1 VCGAQAAA
9 ENETSRRSE
18 WQVRNSSLKVG
29 DHFLLSVERTLF
41 LENECR
47 DMKLSTFKLLV
58 PIVAV
63 TIQSNSASTVIP
75 PYLDHMRMPVAL
87 IGTLISV
94 GPVLALASRLPVGM
108 AYNHQRARFLV
119 SIAILAMG
127 ATNYLYS
134 FASDSFSFAL
144 VHSLNGFAYGA
155 VTTLYM
161 AFYVDSL
168 ASDENRNHAMGY
180 YVGSLAMGYSTGNFF
195 GGLIADHW
203 GYALT
208 FQLGAILSLVSVGL
222 LWLLHGTGST
232 DTKVKGMKPSSKLTW
247 SESLKALVEP
257 ELAIVV
263 IVAMFLNLL
272 HQMGGVFISL
282 YGLAVGMSLTQIGI
296 IRAAYAGCNAVTRP
310 ISGHVV
316 NKLGH
321 KGLSYF
327 GLPLQS
333 LILTLVPLF
342 SGFGAILV
350 VYVCS
355 GLLRAIVIV
364 ANAVGLVQDVPESR
378 VRRGLASGV
387 YNAAGDLG
395 NILGPS
401 IGGLI
406 AQATGIASVFVVGS
420 LGSTALFFIGVFLV
434 RRMKTTTESENLLSG
449 V

>member
-1 VCGAQAAA
+1 
-9 ENETSRRSE
+9 
-18 WQVRNSSLKVG
+18 
-29 DHFLLSVERTLF
+29 
-41 LENECR
+41 
-47 DMKLSTFKLLV
+47 MKLSTLKLLV

-75 PYLDHMRMPVAL
+75 PYLDHLRIPVAL
-87 IGTLISV
+87 IGTLISL
-94 GPVLALASRLPVGM
+94 GPVLALASRLPVGI
-108 AYNHQRARFLV
+108 AYNQQRARRLV

-134 FASDSFSFAL
+134 FVTDSFSFAL
-144 VHSLNGFAYGA
+144 VQSLNGFAYGA

-168 ASDENRNHAMGY
+168 APDENRNHAMGY

-208 FQLGAILSLVSVGL
+208 FQLGAFLSLISVGL
-222 LWLLHGTGST
+222 LWFLHGADSG
-232 DTKVKGMKPSSKLTW
+232 TKSEVRKTSGKLTW
-247 SESLKALVEP
+247 SESFKALVEP

-316 NKLGH
+316 NRLGH

-333 LILTLVPLF
+333 LILMLVPLF
-342 SGFGAILV
+342 SGFAAILV

-355 GLLRAIVIV
+355 GFLRAIVVV
-364 ANAVGLVQDVPESR
+364 ANAVGLVQDLPESR

-434 RRMKTTTESENLLSG
+434 RRLKGTAESQTLASG

>member
-1 VCGAQAAA
+1 
-9 ENETSRRSE
+9 
-18 WQVRNSSLKVG
+18 
-29 DHFLLSVERTLF
+29 
-41 LENECR
+41 
-47 DMKLSTFKLLV
+47 MKFSTVKLLV

-63 TIQSNSASTVIP
+63 AIQANSASTVIP
-75 PYLDHMRMPVAL
+75 PYLDHMRIPVAL
-87 IGTLISV
+87 IGTLISLA
-94 GPVLALASRLPVGM
+94 PVLALASRLPVGM

-119 SIAILAMG
+119 SIAILVMG

-134 FASDSFSFAL
+134 FATDSLSFAI
-144 VHSLNGFAYGA
+144 VHSLNGFVYGA

-168 ASDENRNHAMGY
+168 APDENRNHAMGY

-208 FQLGAILSLVSVGL
+208 FQLGAFLSPVSVGF
-222 LWLLHGTGST
+222 LWFLHGADGG
-232 DTKVKGMKPSSKLTW
+232 TKIEVKKASGKLTW

-257 ELAIVV
+257 ELATVV

-282 YGLAVGMSLTQIGI
+282 YGLAVGMTLTQIGI

-316 NKLGH
+316 NRLGH

-333 LILTLVPLF
+333 LIL
-342 SGFGAILV
+342 
-350 VYVCS
+350 
-355 GLLRAIVIV
+355 
-364 ANAVGLVQDVPESR
+364 
-378 VRRGLASGV
+378 
-387 YNAAGDLG
+387 
-395 NILGPS
+395 
-401 IGGLI
+401 
-406 AQATGIASVFVVGS
+406 
-420 LGSTALFFIGVFLV
+420 
-434 RRMKTTTESENLLSG
+434 M
-449 V
+449 

>member
-1 VCGAQAAA
+1 
-9 ENETSRRSE
+9 
-18 WQVRNSSLKVG
+18 
-29 DHFLLSVERTLF
+29 
-41 LENECR
+41 
-47 DMKLSTFKLLV
+47 MKSSTFKLLV
-58 PIVAV
+58 PMVAV
-63 TIQSNSASTVIP
+63 TIQSNSASTLIP
-75 PYLDHMRMPVAL
+75 PYLDHLGIPVAM
-87 IGTLISV
+87 IGTLISLS
-94 GPVLALASRLPVGM
+94 PVLALASRLPVGL
-108 AYNHQRARFLV
+108 AYTQNRARFLV
-119 SIAILAMG
+119 SVAIAAMG
-127 ATNYLYS
+127 MTNFLYS
-134 FASDSFSFAL
+134 FAIESVAFAI
-144 VHSLNGFAYGA
+144 VQSLNGFAYGA

-168 ASDENRNHAMGY
+168 APDENRNHAIGY
-180 YVGSLAMGYSTGNFF
+180 YVGSLAIGYSTGNFF
-195 GGLIADHW
+195 GGLIADYW

-208 FQLGAILSLVSVGL
+208 FQLGALLSLLAIGL
-222 LWLLHGTGST
+222 LWLLHGPGAGES
-232 DTKVKGMKPSSKLTW
+232 KMKAREVGKLT
-247 SESLKALVEP
+247 SKESLKALLEP
-257 ELAIVV
+257 ELATVV
-263 IVAMFLNLL
+263 IVALFLNLL

-316 NKLGH
+316 NKVGH
-321 KGLSYF
+321 RGLSYF

-333 LILTLVPLF
+333 LILMLVPLF
-342 SGFGAILV
+342 TGFGPVLF
-350 VYVCS
+350 VYVAS

-406 AQATGIASVFVVGS
+406 AHAAGIASVFVIGS
-420 LGSTALFFIGVFLV
+420 LGSTALFFLGVWLV
-434 RRMKTTTESENLLSG
+434 RRLKAGGVAEHSESG